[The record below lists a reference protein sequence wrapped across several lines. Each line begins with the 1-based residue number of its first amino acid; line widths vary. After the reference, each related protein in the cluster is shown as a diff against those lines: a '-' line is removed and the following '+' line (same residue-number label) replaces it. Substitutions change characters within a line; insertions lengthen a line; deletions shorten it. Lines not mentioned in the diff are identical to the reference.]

1 MDLTLNFLRRLKKI
15 QKNKINQGKLRFFS
29 DVEVRE
35 AAYKPDLTGKL
46 KFFNE
51 GIAI

>member
-1 MDLTLNFLRRLKKI
+1 MDLTLNFLRRLKK
-15 QKNKINQGKLRFFS
+15 KNKGSSGSS

-51 GIAI
+51 GIGI

>member
-1 MDLTLNFLRRLKKI
+1 MDLTLNFLRRLKK
-15 QKNKINQGKLRFFS
+15 KNQGKLRFFS

-35 AAYKPDLTGKL
+35 AAYKLDLTGKL